1 MTRPTK
7 LMLPKIALLIV
18 GLAGVFPVY
27 GQEDPYYD
35 GKTVTLY
42 VGRTPGSG
50 ADLHVR
56 VFAEFWRRFIP
67 GEPTIVVRNMPGGG
81 GTRVWNFGTEVA
93 AADGLHILYSPTSG
107 AAAILNQPGLRANF
121 SEMPFIGGLSS
132 PNMAYV
138 RTDKIKNPED
148 LLTVEGLKFAG
159 QNPAHRFDLLGRL
172 ALDAVGVDY
181 QYVTGFQGAA
191 DVFNAVRR
199 GEVDLQVAS
208 LGLYRFSIEPTLVAE
223 GLAIP
228 LWHNPISDSDGN
240 LRPLSVASDIPSYME
255 FYRNLTGAEP
265 SGEEFEIYKW
275 LLPRVNDIV
284 YAAFLPP
291 GTPEVYLNILR
302 DSFVKVTEDASYQSE
317 EAKMYGFHLPLI
329 NWVDGTE
336 IIRGLY
342 EVPEHVSAF
351 LESYIAEGR

>member
-1 MTRPTK
+1 
-7 LMLPKIALLIV
+7 
-18 GLAGVFPVY
+18 
-27 GQEDPYYD
+27 
-35 GKTVTLY
+35 
-42 VGRTPGSG
+42 
-50 ADLHVR
+50 
-56 VFAEFWRRFIP
+56 
-67 GEPTIVVRNMPGGG
+67 
-81 GTRVWNFGTEVA
+81 
-93 AADGLHILYSPTSG
+93 
-107 AAAILNQPGLRANF
+107 
-121 SEMPFIGGLSS
+121 
-132 PNMAYV
+132 
-138 RTDKIKNPED
+138 
-148 LLTVEGLKFAG
+148 
-159 QNPAHRFDLLGRL
+159 
-172 ALDAVGVDY
+172 
-181 QYVTGFQGAA
+181 
-191 DVFNAVRR
+191 VRR

-291 GTPEVYLNILR
+291 GTPEAHLDILR

-342 EVPEHVSAF
+342 EVPENVSAF
-351 LESYIAEGR
+351 LENYIAEGR

>member
-1 MTRPTK
+1 MIGPIR

-18 GLAGVFPVY
+18 GLAGAFAVY

-107 AAAILNQPGLRANF
+107 AAAILKQPGLRANF

-138 RTDKIKNPED
+138 RTDKIKGAED
-148 LLTVEGLKFAG
+148 LLTIEGLKFAG

-172 ALDAVGVDY
+172 ALDAVGADY
-181 QYVTGFQGAA
+181 QYVT
-191 DVFNAVRR
+191 
-199 GEVDLQVAS
+199 
-208 LGLYRFSIEPTLVAE
+208 
-223 GLAIP
+223 AIP

-240 LRPLSVASDIPSYME
+240 LRPLTVAPDIPSYME

-291 GTPEVYLNILR
+291 GTPEEYLNILR
-302 DSFVKVTEDASYQSE
+302 DSFVRVTEDATYQSE
-317 EAKMYGFHLPLI
+317 EEKMYGFHLPLI

-336 IIRGLY
+336 IIKSLY
-342 EVPEHVSAF
+342 EVPEHVLAF